1 MGLGRGLGSE
11 NGGHNHTAITIW
23 AQYIHQ
29 YIDRC
34 MYMYLLGCHLHLTLV
49 AAFLNIIYKTEE
61 TKKPLMMRLLP
72 WQITSQNLTNI

>member
-1 MGLGRGLGSE
+1 MGLGRGVGSE

-29 YIDRC
+29 YINT
-34 MYMYLLGCHLHLTLV
+34 YLGCHLHLKLV
-49 AAFLNIIYKTEE
+49 AAFLNIICKTEE

-72 WQITSQNLTNI
+72 WQFTSQNLTNI